1 MFQSKLLPW
10 RSLTW
15 QIIFVTI
22 LPLTGLVLVI
32 AFGSLTVHQKAM
44 RTLVG
49 ERDERAVRTAA
60 AALEEQL
67 SHRVI
72 AIRAL
77 SQMAESTSPGKL
89 DETLASSDYLLAEF
103 DGGLA
108 FFNPD
113 GALESAAGDK
123 ELWKNLAGEIKPV
136 IRDLVTLN
144 AIPHNLL

>member
-1 MFQSKLLPW
+1 MSAPLPKNKSVPPQGFGRHLLLSW

-15 QIIFVTI
+15 QLIFVTI

-67 SHRVI
+67 SHREI

-77 SQMAESTSPGKL
+77 SQMAESSSPGKL
-89 DETLASSDYLLAEF
+89 DQILAS
-103 DGGLA
+103 
-108 FFNPD
+108 
-113 GALESAAGDK
+113 
-123 ELWKNLAGEIKPV
+123 
-136 IRDLVTLN
+136 
-144 AIPHNLL
+144 